1 MYMQYEPRTRFATL
15 HASEQYPKWLQW
27 LRLNRV
33 IHRVEPDSSA
43 WIKWAHLAGAGEL
56 GSTGRTRIDWARLNR
71 AGGAGSSG
79 LMLQYPNMEAMSGK
93 IVQNGRRRPDITGGI
108 IESRIWVDTTDSA
121 DAMYISSQSAWKRCW
136 ISKTSSEKG
145 AGPKRVVNVLDICHI
160 TSFEIAPRE
169 KIYVKL
175 STYPEIWPV
184 KIEGAVRGCV
194 DLCLDSLYYIPE
206 SPSNEDHR

>member
-15 HASEQYPKWLQW
+15 HASEQYPKRLQW

-33 IHRVEPDSSA
+33 IRRVEPDRS
-43 WIKWAHLAGAGEL
+43 LALA
-56 GSTGRTRIDWARLNR
+56 
-71 AGGAGSSG
+71 
-79 LMLQYPNMEAMSGK
+79 
-93 IVQNGRRRPDITGGI
+93 
-108 IESRIWVDTTDSA
+108 ESRIWVDTTDSA

-184 KIEGAVRGCV
+184 KIEGAVRGCL

-206 SPSNEDHR
+206 SSSNEDHR